1 MSKELLGSIELNRI
15 YQMDCLEGMKLIPN
29 KSVDM
34 ILCDLPYGTTIAKW
48 DSQISLDHLWVQYER
63 ILKESGVILLFGSQ
77 PFTSQLIMSN
87 PTLFK
92 EELIWKKDRAS
103 NFAQAKNRHLKYHEN
118 ILVFSKGK
126 YTYNRQMQP
135 RLSDRV
141 AQHQKTGYVEKDR
154 VAKEDGTEI
163 VFTKNYKGR
172 SFEVYD
178 AEVKNP
184 SSVIECP
191 IVNPN
196 SAEKVNHSTQKP
208 MKIFEYLINTYSN
221 ENELILD
228 NCMGSGT
235 TAVAA
240 LKTNRKFIGFETEPQ
255 YITLANLRIE
265 SFFNEK
271 DDQKILDNKSF

>member
-1 MSKELLGSIELNRI
+1 MRKELLGNLELNRI

-29 KSVDM
+29 KSIDM

-48 DSQISLDHLWVQYER
+48 DSQIQLDLLWEQYER
-63 ILKESGVILLFGSQ
+63 IITDIGSIILFGSQ
-77 PFTSQLIMSN
+77 PFTSKLIMSN

-92 EELIWKKDRAS
+92 EELIWEKDRAS

-126 YTYNRQMQP
+126 HTYNRQMQP
-135 RLSDRV
+135 RLSERV

-154 VAKEDGTEI
+154 IAKEDGTEI

-178 AEVKNP
+178 ANFKNP
-184 SSVIECP
+184 SSVIKCP

-196 SAEKVNHSTQKP
+196 SSEKVNHSTQKP
-208 MKIFEYLINTYSN
+208 LKVTEYLINTYSN
-221 ENELILD
+221 ENDIVLD

-235 TAVAA
+235 TAIAA
-240 LKTNRKFIGFETEPQ
+240 LNQNRKFIGFETESK
-255 YITLANLRIE
+255 YIEIANLRLE
-265 SFFNEK
+265 SEFNEI
-271 DDQKILDNKSF
+271 DDEKILDK